1 MILLIGPSSEG
12 QEGRISGPA
21 ARPGSEADSDQRARG
36 TPFGTEMLPSA
47 EILSAQFQ
55 ATVYEV
61 QAAAERLGSLD
72 DKVLTRQ
79 AATPETLLATLA
91 RTGKARLLYR
101 IEQPVNVFST
111 RIIIGSS
118 EPVISGTRTTATGGT
133 VNSISYQTLGF
144 IVGLSAQAP
153 PKDQNTAAPIVTT
166 AIKLSVLSPGEKEIA
181 PGQKESVIRMTSLDH
196 SAALELMRPQVVL
209 AISSNAFSSFRRSAE
224 GNRRAE
230 TPATPVAYVIRYQF
244 DPPAQS
250 SADGAPPT
258 PAVESKLPALPLA
271 APETALST
279 NTLTAQFQATVY
291 AVEPATNR
299 LPALDFRA
307 LERAR
312 TPELFLSALNEAGK
326 SKVLYRIDQP
336 VNVFSDEVLIMTN
349 KPIVTATRR
358 GQDGEPVNS
367 YTYQHMGVRIRLS
380 AQPPP
385 KETIHRAPDVTVSS
399 NLSDESPDSTDLGM
413 GQMAGGFPVISQEH
427 NEPLELGRPRV
438 ILAMGSSAAAEQA
451 KPFVYVIRYQFGP
464 PDTK

>member
-1 MILLIGPSSEG
+1 MRIAYLSTPGLLAVTMIMLIGPSSEA

-21 ARPGSEADSDQRARG
+21 ARPGSEAEPGQRARG
-36 TPFGTEMLPSA
+36 TPFGTGMLPSA

-61 QAAAERLGSLD
+61 QAAAERLGTLD

-118 EPVISGTRTTATGGT
+118 EPIITGTATTATGGT

-153 PKDQNTAAPIVTT
+153 PKDQHTAAPIVTT
-166 AIKLSVLSPGEKEIA
+166 AIKFSVLSPGEKEIA
-181 PGQKESVIRMTSLDH
+181 PDQKESVIRMMSLDH

-224 GNRRAE
+224 GNHRAE
-230 TPATPVAYVIRYQF
+230 SPATPVAYVIRYQF
-244 DPPAQS
+244 GPPAQS
-250 SADGAPPT
+250 SADGAPQVRLSKASCRRCRWPHPKPRIPPT
-258 PAVESKLPALPLA
+258 PSLPNSRRRFTQWSPPPIACRRWISKPWSA
-271 APETALST
+271 
-279 NTLTAQFQATVY
+279 
-291 AVEPATNR
+291 
-299 LPALDFRA
+299 
-307 LERAR
+307 RAR
-312 TPELFLSALNEAGK
+312 PSCSWRPYEAGK
-326 SKVLYRIDQP
+326 PKVLYRIDQP

-358 GQDGEPVNS
+358 G
-367 YTYQHMGVRIRLS
+367 R
-380 AQPPP
+380 
-385 KETIHRAPDVTVSS
+385 
-399 NLSDESPDSTDLGM
+399 
-413 GQMAGGFPVISQEH
+413 
-427 NEPLELGRPRV
+427 
-438 ILAMGSSAAAEQA
+438 MGSRSIATLTTTWESA
-451 KPFVYVIRYQFGP
+451 FGYRP
-464 PDTK
+464 SHRRRGNTRRP